1 MRSRGD
7 RGLTEQGERVGK
19 GNYKDEGRK
28 MLESILSLP
37 SIHVGLHRHV
47 MSEREA
53 IERAYPGEIIS
64 IIEFNKLYVVKVNS
78 CDPEK
83 ARIFKE
89 NLKKMG
95 FKRLTKRVVVSCR

>member
-1 MRSRGD
+1 
-7 RGLTEQGERVGK
+7 
-19 GNYKDEGRK
+19 
-28 MLESILSLP
+28 
-37 SIHVGLHRHV
+37 

-53 IERAYPGEIIS
+53 LERAYPGEILNVL
-64 IIEFNKLYVVKVNS
+64 EFNKLYVVKVSN

-95 FKRLTKRVVVSCR
+95 FKKLTKRVVVSCR